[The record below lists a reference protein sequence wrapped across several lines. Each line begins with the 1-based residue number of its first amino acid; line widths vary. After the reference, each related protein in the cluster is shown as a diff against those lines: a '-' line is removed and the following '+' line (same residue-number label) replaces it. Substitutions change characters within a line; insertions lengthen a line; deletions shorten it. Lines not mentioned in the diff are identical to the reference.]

1 MIEKKIEFHDTEEL
15 KDFVKAAEKC
25 DFDINVFYYSTCI
38 DAKSL
43 LGMIYLGC
51 RKVLTI
57 QYGHEDVCFENAISK
72 YAVA

>member
-1 MIEKKIEFHDTEEL
+1 MFEKKVKFHDTEDVRE
-15 KDFVKAAEKC
+15 FVKAAEKC
-25 DFDINVFYYSTCI
+25 DFDINAFYCSTCI
-38 DAKSL
+38 DAKSF

-51 RKVLTI
+51 SKVLTI